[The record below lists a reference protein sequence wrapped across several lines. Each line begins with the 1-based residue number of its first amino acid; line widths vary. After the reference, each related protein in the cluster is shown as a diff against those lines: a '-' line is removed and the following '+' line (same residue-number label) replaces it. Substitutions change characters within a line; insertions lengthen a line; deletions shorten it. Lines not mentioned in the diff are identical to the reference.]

1 MLKRSI
7 RRFAMAGSMVRR
19 SLPTNYT
26 SPTSASPPDDFLKE
40 LRKNKN
46 AETFFKTLNE
56 ANVHSIVYR
65 LETAKQPETRERRM
79 KTILAMMERGKA
91 FHP

>member
-1 MLKRSI
+1 
-7 RRFAMAGSMVRR
+7 MAGSMVRR

-46 AETFFKTLNE
+46 AETFFKTLNK
-56 ANVHSIVYR
+56 ANVYSIVYR

-79 KTILAMMERGKA
+79 KTILAMMEQGKA